1 MFILDKEVKKLKHLG
16 KKMVHTFEISELDR
30 LMLMGLLSM
39 VIDNEHVDLDFDAS
53 EKIKTIIKGLMYKED
68 RK

>member
-53 EKIKTIIKGLMYKED
+53 EKIKTIIKGIMYKED